1 MSHLTTSPQLLFQ
14 RAAVRARDEA
24 VFAGKLCV
32 LAVLVAAGA
41 VLAVQS
47 SYPAAACGVVILG
60 AAYTHGVELQHQ
72 CLHHSAF
79 RNARLHRIVGV
90 PLGTPMLVS
99 YSHYRVRHLQHHRY
113 LGTPQDTEF
122 FGFDTRKPLT
132 LGALAKGLFDVS
144 RLVAVARDVAACVTG
159 RWQYDM
165 GQIAP
170 KSRRAIVAE
179 YRWFG
184 AFVALLVA
192 ASVLGEG
199 SLVVRLWLLPFL
211 VAMPL
216 HFLVELP
223 EHILCDT
230 SSIDVLRNTRSITG
244 SWITTWYTNGNNL
257 HIEHHA
263 AMNVPINRLRER
275 HDDVREFGVNVQ
287 RTYAEFFAIVARE
300 VWRNRKAA
308 NG

>member
-1 MSHLTTSPQLLFQ
+1 M
-14 RAAVRARDEA
+14 
-24 VFAGKLCV
+24 
-32 LAVLVAAGA
+32 
-41 VLAVQS
+41 
-47 SYPAAACGVVILG
+47 
-60 AAYTHGVELQHQ
+60 
-72 CLHHSAF
+72 
-79 RNARLHRIVGV
+79 
-90 PLGTPMLVS
+90 
-99 YSHYRVRHLQHHRY
+99 
-113 LGTPQDTEF
+113 
-122 FGFDTRKPLT
+122 
-132 LGALAKGLFDVS
+132 
-144 RLVAVARDVAACVTG
+144 
-159 RWQYDM
+159 
-165 GQIAP
+165 
-170 KSRRAIVAE
+170 
-179 YRWFG
+179 
-184 AFVALLVA
+184 
-192 ASVLGEG
+192 
-199 SLVVRLWLLPFL
+199 VRLWLLPFL